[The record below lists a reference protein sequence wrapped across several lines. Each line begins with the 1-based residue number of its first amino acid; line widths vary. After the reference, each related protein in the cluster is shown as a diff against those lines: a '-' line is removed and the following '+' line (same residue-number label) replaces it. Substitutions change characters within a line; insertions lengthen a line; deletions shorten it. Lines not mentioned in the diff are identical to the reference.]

1 MATKPIFDDVPE
13 WPVAQSAPAP
23 RDHNRPP
30 PEEIIPAEF
39 REALLADQPDFLTLL
54 DRYLGAG
61 SRDAEG
67 YHPGAV
73 DRAKCES
80 DDDLANCGKVD
91 KALRAAEEHVNATH
105 KAVKEPYLTAGRLVD
120 AEKNALLARI
130 TAGRFIVGDLMNG
143 YAAEKRRKER
153 EEQQRLE
160 AERRRLEEL
169 ARENNIAPEAIAPPP
184 PPPAKAEPLR
194 SDGVTVSTTTEW
206 LCQVEDYAKA
216 FRKVKDDAKVREAI
230 DGAIKRI
237 VKATKGAAIPGV
249 RIWEGVKTQAR

>member
-1 MATKPIFDDVPE
+1 MATNPIFDDVAP
-13 WPVAQSAPAP
+13 WPVAQAAPP
-23 RDHNRPP
+23 PKDHNKPP
-30 PEEIIPAEF
+30 LSEIIPLEF
-39 REALLADQPDFLTLL
+39 REALLADHADFLTLL
-54 DRYLGAG
+54 DRYLGVG
-61 SRDAEG
+61 SRNAED
-67 YHPGAV
+67 YQPGAV
-73 DRAKCES
+73 DRAKCKS
-80 DDDLANCGKVD
+80 DEDLANCGKVD
-91 KALRAAEEHVNATH
+91 KALRAAEAHVAAVH
-105 KAVKEPYLTAGRLVD
+105 KAVKQPYLDGGRLVD
-120 AEKNALLARI
+120 AEKNALAARI
-130 TAGRFIVGDLMNG
+130 TAGRNIIGDLMDA

-153 EEQQRLE
+153 EEQQRIE

-216 FRKVKDDAKVREAI
+216 FKKVKDDAKVREAI

-237 VKATKGAAIPGV
+237 VKATKGAPIPGV